1 LQKLIDVTDSIIQN
15 VLSILLQDKTTGKNI
30 IWATDAYAGID
41 EKSEMTV
48 NQIMNNP
55 GIICPR
61 VLKSKAEQI
70 ARSRKK
76 AEVFTPAWLV
86 NKMNNFIDEDWFG
99 RKNVFNI
106 ENNDNP
112 WTANEDCIKF
122 KDDTDGEDYICSRRL
137 EITCGEAPYLATR
150 YDAATG
156 EIIPLINRVG
166 ILDRKLRVICENTE
180 NIFDWWLYA
189 TLAFKSVYGYEYQG
203 DNILIARINLLLT
216 FVDYYEECF
225 KIAPGYNLIEDIA
238 KIVTKNIWQM
248 DGLTNK
254 QPFSDLNAESNQLSL
269 FDCAPKVESAPF
281 SRIFNHSENKYILF
295 SELKEMKSV
304 GKKLFDYV
312 IGNPP
317 YQEEAVGEQKQFAP
331 PVYDKFMES
340 AYEIADKVELI
351 TPARFLFNAGGT
363 SKDWNKKMLKDE
375 HLKVLYHEQDSS
387 KVFSNTDIKGGV
399 AITYRDSKKIF
410 GAIGVYTPY
419 PTLNKI
425 LDKVGKN
432 ANQNSLNLI
441 ISNRGLYKF
450 SKKMYQ
456 EQESEMKKMADSRVG
471 ASSFERMPELFT
483 EEKPNDE
490 FKYVKF
496 LGLLKAKRV
505 YRWFRMDYFNP
516 VESLSKYKV
525 MFPAANG
532 SGQFGEIL
540 SMPVIGEPYIGHT
553 ETFISIGSFDN
564 VEEANA
570 CFKYICSKFCR
581 SMLGVLKITQHCSPE
596 KWAYVP
602 LQDFTK
608 NSDIDWTKDV
618 AEIDR
623 MLYKKYSL
631 SEEEIEFIETHV
643 KEMT

>member
-1 LQKLIDVTDSIIQN
+1 MHKLIDVTNPIIQET
-15 VLSILLQDKTTGKNI
+15 LSILLQDKTTGKNI
-30 IWATDAYAGID
+30 IWATDAYQGID

-61 VLKSKAEQI
+61 VLKSKEEQI

-106 ENNDNP
+106 ENSDNT
-112 WTANEDCIKF
+112 WTTNEDCIKF
-122 KDDTDGEDYICSRRL
+122 KGDTDGEDYIRSRRL

-166 ILDRKLRVICENTE
+166 ILDRKLRVVCENTE

-203 DNILIARINLLLT
+203 DNILITRINLLLT

-225 KIAPGYNLIEDIA
+225 KTSPGYNLTKDIA
-238 KIVTKNIWQM
+238 KIIAKNIWQM

-254 QPFSDLNAESNQLSL
+254 PPFSDLNAESNQLSL

-295 SELKEMKSV
+295 SKLKEMKSV

-317 YQEEAVGEQKQFAP
+317 YQEDSGDTSDK
-331 PVYDKFMES
+331 PVYNYFMDTT
-340 AYEIADKVELI
+340 YEIADKVMLI
-351 TPARFLFNAGGT
+351 TPARFLFKAGKT
-363 SKDWNKKMLKDE
+363 PKVWNETMLADE
-375 HLKVLYHEQDSS
+375 HLKVIDYEQDSS
-387 KVFSNTDIKGGV
+387 KIFPNTDIKGGV
-399 AITYRDSKKIF
+399 AVTYHDTTKKFTPIGTFIPIKNLRSIYEKVVNYSGFKSFSPFVYAPESFHFTNKFHEDNPKAESLMSEGHANDLTTNVFDRLEDYFFDEKPDDNNDYIQIYGLNKKQRVYKWIRRDYIRNETNLDKYKVILPKSNGS
-410 GAIGVYTPY
+410 GAIGEVLSTP
-419 PTLNKI
+419 L
-425 LDKVGKN
+425 VGTT
-432 ANQNSLNLI
+432 Q
-441 ISNRGLYKF
+441 
-450 SKKMYQ
+450 
-456 EQESEMKKMADSRVG
+456 
-471 ASSFERMPELFT
+471 
-483 EEKPNDE
+483 
-490 FKYVKF
+490 
-496 LGLLKAKRV
+496 
-505 YRWFRMDYFNP
+505 
-516 VESLSKYKV
+516 
-525 MFPAANG
+525 
-532 SGQFGEIL
+532 
-540 SMPVIGEPYIGHT
+540 
-553 ETFISIGSFDN
+553 TFISIGAFDTE
-564 VEEANA
+564 EEATA
-570 CFKYICSKFCR
+570 CLKYIKTKFAR
-581 SMLGVLKITQHCSPE
+581 TMLGTLKVTQDNKRPT
-596 KWAYVP
+596 WRNVP

-608 NSDIDWTKDV
+608 NSDIDWTKSV
-618 AEIDR
+618 SEIDR
-623 MLYKKYSL
+623 MLYKKYGL

-643 KEMT
+643 KEMM